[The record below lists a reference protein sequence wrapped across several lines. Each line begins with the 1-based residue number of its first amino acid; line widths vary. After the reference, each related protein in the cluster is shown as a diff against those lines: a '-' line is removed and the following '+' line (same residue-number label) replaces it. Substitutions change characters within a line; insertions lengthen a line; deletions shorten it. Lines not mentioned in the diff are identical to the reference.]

1 MLAKIISAAAFG
13 LDGKQVEVEV
23 DISRGLP
30 GLKIVGLPDKAVEE
44 ARERVASAI
53 KNSDAKFPNKKVTI
67 NLAPADLKKEGSIYD
82 LPIAIGILQ
91 ASGQIKTGR
100 NEIYLGE
107 LALDGRLRPIKGALV
122 YGLLAKSLGI
132 EKIYL
137 PRQNVFEVS
146 CINGLRVYGLD
157 NLNRL
162 LFHLR
167 GDKRIA
173 PIVDEKIRLNEI
185 SEPEFDISAIK
196 GQEWAKR
203 GALIAMAGGH
213 NLLMGGPPGTGKTL
227 LAKSL
232 ISVMPP
238 ISKEEILEVSKLY
251 SIAGKLKSDSLITS
265 RPFRAPHHSASSVAI
280 VGGGQNPKPGEI
292 SLAHKG
298 ILFLDEVAEFSRDVI
313 EALRQPLEER
323 KVTISRAK
331 ETIDY
336 PADFILIAAQNP
348 CPCGYLTHPKK
359 ECRCTSY
366 EIRRYQK
373 KISGPILDRFELSV
387 EFEPVSFKKLD
398 EEEVDRS
405 QTERFKE
412 AIKQAR
418 IIQEKR
424 FRKEPIV
431 SNSQMDNRLIK
442 KYADLNSKSKVL
454 LREAIDSLGL
464 SARAYFNC
472 LKVARTIA
480 DIKGSKKISAQDI
493 GESLQFRRDDQDVV

>member
-1 MLAKIISAAAFG
+1 
-13 LDGKQVEVEV
+13 
-23 DISRGLP
+23 
-30 GLKIVGLPDKAVEE
+30 
-44 ARERVASAI
+44 
-53 KNSDAKFPNKKVTI
+53 
-67 NLAPADLKKEGSIYD
+67 
-82 LPIAIGILQ
+82 
-91 ASGQIKTGR
+91 
-100 NEIYLGE
+100 
-107 LALDGRLRPIKGALV
+107 
-122 YGLLAKSLGI
+122 
-132 EKIYL
+132 
-137 PRQNVFEVS
+137 
-146 CINGLRVYGLD
+146 
-157 NLNRL
+157 
-162 LFHLR
+162 
-167 GDKRIA
+167 
-173 PIVDEKIRLNEI
+173 
-185 SEPEFDISAIK
+185 
-196 GQEWAKR
+196 
-203 GALIAMAGGH
+203 MAGGH